1 MQTTTATKAGN
12 APDLLS
18 GILSVQVRNEDKI
31 TESAGVS
38 LPGAF

>member
-1 MQTTTATKAGN
+1 MQTTTSFKPGN

-31 TESAGVS
+31 TEQDRQIGRAHV
-38 LPGAF
+38 